1 MFNDVDET
9 LRAVLQAD
17 VPINKAEIDITFDR
31 PTREWSGRLTKPTI
45 NLFLYDIRE
54 REELKDDT
62 PIITRD
68 AKGRA
73 VKQAPARRIDL
84 AYFVTAWTKEADDEH
99 RVLGAVLA
107 SLYRQ
112 AMIDPKYFQ
121 GALQGTSYDVLS
133 RVTPPNDLVNPHDI
147 WGVMDNE
154 HHAPL
159 SWVITAPLDVFKPTV
174 GPLVRTKEIRV
185 GGFAEAPRE
194 GLLQIGGYAYRK
206 GAPLSQVSGVKV
218 SLAGTAFEAETD
230 AQGRFTFENVPAGE
244 YTWRI
249 QPPTGKAREQKIVVP
264 APSYDIEV

>member
-17 VPINKAEIDITFDR
+17 VPINKAEIDIAFDR
-31 PTREWSGRLTKPTI
+31 PTHEWSGRLTKPTI

-68 AKGRA
+68 ALGRA
-73 VKQAPARRIDL
+73 VKQPPARRIDL
-84 AYFVTAWTKEADDEH
+84 AYFITAWTKEADDEH

-112 AMIDPKYFQ
+112 AVIDPKYLQ
-121 GALQGTSYDVLS
+121 GALHGTAYDVLS
-133 RVTPPNDLVNPHDI
+133 RVTPPSELVNPHDI

-174 GPLVRTKEIRV
+174 GPLVRTKIIRV
-185 GGFAEAPRE
+185 GNEDVAQVAGIAH
-194 GLLQIGGYAYRK
+194 RK
-206 GAPLSQVSGVKV
+206 GDRSAVVAGVKV
-218 SLAGTAFEAETD
+218 SINGTAFEAETN
-230 AQGRFTFENVPAGE
+230 RAGE
-244 YTWRI
+244 YTFVGV
-249 QPPTGKAREQKIVVP
+249 PTGDYVWKIQIDGKTLERKIKVP
-264 APSYDIEV
+264 AATYDVEV

>member
-1 MFNDVDET
+1 
-9 LRAVLQAD
+9 
-17 VPINKAEIDITFDR
+17 
-31 PTREWSGRLTKPTI
+31 
-45 NLFLYDIRE
+45 LYDIRE

-121 GALQGTSYDVLS
+121 GALQGTPYDVLS
-133 RVTPPNDLVNPHDI
+133 RVTPPNELVNPHDI

-174 GPLVRTKEIRV
+174 GPLVRTKIIRV
-185 GGFAEAPRE
+185 GQEDIAQVAGIAH
-194 GLLQIGGYAYRK
+194 RK
-206 GAPLSQVSGVKV
+206 GDRSAVMAGVKI
-218 SLAGTAFEAETD
+218 AIDGTAFEAETD
-230 AQGRFTFENVPAGE
+230 RDGEFTFVGVPPGD
-244 YTWRI
+244 YVWKI
-249 QPPTGKAREQKIVVP
+249 QLDGKALTRKIKVP
-264 APSYDIEV
+264 SATYDIEV

>member
-9 LRAVLQAD
+9 LRAVLQVD

-68 AKGRA
+68 EKGRA

-112 AMIDPKYFQ
+112 AIIDPKYLQ
-121 GALQGTSYDVLS
+121 GALQGTVYDVLS
-133 RVTPPNDLVNPHDI
+133 RVTPPNELVNPHDI

-174 GPLVRTKEIRV
+174 GPLVRTKIIRV
-185 GGFAEAPRE
+185 GQDDVAQVAGIAH
-194 GLLQIGGYAYRK
+194 RK
-206 GAPLSQVSGVKV
+206 GDRTALLAGVKIT
-218 SLAGTAFEAETD
+218 LDGTAFEAETD
-230 AQGRFTFENVPAGE
+230 RVGEFTLVGVPKGD
-244 YTWRI
+244 YVWKI
-249 QPPTGKAREQKIVVP
+249 QVDGKSLTRKISVP
-264 APSYDIEV
+264 SASYDIEV

>member
-17 VPINKAEIDITFDR
+17 VPVNKAEIDIAFDR
-31 PTREWSGRLTKPTI
+31 PTREWSGRLTRPTI

-68 AKGRA
+68 EKGRA
-73 VKQAPARRIDL
+73 VKQSPARRIDL
-84 AYFVTAWTKEADDEH
+84 AYFITAWTKEADDEH

-112 AMIDPKYFQ
+112 AVIDPKFFQ
-121 GALQGTSYDVLS
+121 GALQVTPYDVLS
-133 RVTPPNDLVNPHDI
+133 RVTPPNELVNPHDI

-174 GPLVRTKEIRV
+174 GPLVRTKIIRV
-185 GGFAEAPRE
+185 GNEDMAQVAGIAH
-194 GLLQIGGYAYRK
+194 RK
-206 GAPLSQVSGVKV
+206 GDRTALLSGVKI
-218 SLAGTAFEAETD
+218 AIDGTAFEAETD
-230 AQGRFTFENVPAGE
+230 RDGEFTFVGVPNGD
-244 YTWRI
+244 YVWKI
-249 QPPTGKAREQKIVVP
+249 QIDGKAIARKIKVP
-264 APSYDIEV
+264 SASYDIEV